1 MGDTPVIIFS
11 LQVRS
16 SDGPISQFGNIV
28 FWLMVADVLYRAA
41 TKENTPIETSATAA
55 TAGNESGSTTSGD
68 GSGTGASDEGSGRR
82 WWLRRGGGGGGASGG
97 QSTAMVKFEDA
108 IMKRHTPR
116 E

>member
-1 MGDTPVIIFS
+1 MKEMITNVYMGMPQLIFS

-16 SDGPISQFGNIV
+16 GDSPVSQFGNLL

-41 TKENTPIETSATAA
+41 TKETVE
-55 TAGNESGSTTSGD
+55 TAGGAGNDTSGENT
-68 GSGTGASDEGSGRR
+68 SSTGASEGTGRR
-82 WWLRRGGGGGGASGG
+82 WGFRRGRGERGG
-97 QSTAMVKFEDA
+97 QSAAMVTFEDA